1 MTRRDPATDPTARD
15 RATGH
20 TARDAPDGT
29 RSGDGSSRTRRPFA
43 TPCPATGHSRRD
55 GPNGMRSGDGRYRT
69 RHALSH
75 AIRRRTI
82 RYAMIISYPN
92 MPGNARKCPD
102 DVRTMPDDVSLPGL
116 SGTCLWVASGPTL
129 GLNCAAGRR
138 VDRHNYKHETSIIK
152 RTRLRAAP
160 AASIAG
166 HVGPLVDNDER
177 VSM

>member
-1 MTRRDPATDPTARD
+1 MAASATGAVGPGHGRRRAFEMPDREYGRDTEVATTGRDTTRRDPATSHTGRDPAPDDTARD
-15 RATGH
+15 ETSS
-20 TARDAPDGT
+20 RDGRYRT
-29 RSGDGSSRTRRPFA
+29 RSGDGPYRTRRPSSP
-43 TPCPATGHSRRD
+43 PCPATGHSRRD

-116 SGTCLWVASGPTL
+116 SGTCFMG
-129 GLNCAAGRR
+129 C
-138 VDRHNYKHETSIIK
+138 
-152 RTRLRAAP
+152 
-160 AASIAG
+160 
-166 HVGPLVDNDER
+166 ER
-177 VSM
+177 PNAQP